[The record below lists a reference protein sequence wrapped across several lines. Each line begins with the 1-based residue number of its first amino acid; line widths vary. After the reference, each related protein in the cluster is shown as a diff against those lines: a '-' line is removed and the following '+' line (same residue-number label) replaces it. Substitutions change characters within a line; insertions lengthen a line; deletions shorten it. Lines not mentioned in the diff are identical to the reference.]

1 MCREK
6 ETNGLGR
13 GVWGVFSVLPH
24 KELLSDK
31 IETRQRKS
39 ISQQQ

>member
-1 MCREK
+1 MCRER

-13 GVWGVFSVLPH
+13 GVWGVFSVLLH
-24 KELLSDK
+24 MELLSDR
-31 IETRQRKS
+31 IETHQRRS

>member
-1 MCREK
+1 MQGNKWAGER
-6 ETNGLGR
+6 GL
-13 GVWGVFSVLPH
+13 GVFSVSSH
-24 KELLSDK
+24 KELLNDK